1 MCAETEIEEAAAF
14 SSFECNQINV
24 TNDPRLLAF
33 LNRTPYTLKPYTFN
47 RKTRSAP
54 FPRYGLVFFQVRAAN
69 LQKNAPFP
77 QYGRPKIAPFPQYSL
92 MFFQLRAANLQKPPH
107 SPGTA

>member
-1 MCAETEIEEAAAF
+1 MREKSYAIGNFAIFEHFENSAAAF

-24 TNDPRLLAF
+24 INDPRPLAF

-54 FPRYGLVFFQVRAAN
+54 FPPYGLVFFQVRAAN
-69 LQKNAPFP
+69 LQKT
-77 QYGRPKIAPFPQYSL
+77 
-92 MFFQLRAANLQKPPH
+92 PH
-107 SPGTA
+107 SPCTGGLKSLHSPNIP